1 MKFLHLCLSLEFVNL
16 ILAHIK
22 NCNDKTKFGMTL
34 RTKGFLESYCLSEG
48 YE

>member
-1 MKFLHLCLSLEFVNL
+1 MKFLHLTLSLEFINL

-22 NCNDKTKFGMTL
+22 NFNDKTKFGMTL
-34 RTKGFLESYCLSEG
+34 RTKGFLESYCLLES